1 MTWMDLAIVIILAAF
16 TLNGLLKGMLRQLAN
31 LAGFWAGLILAAL
44 LYPLIAA
51 RVARPTVGG
60 ILLAPMLFVVILL
73 SVWILANLLAFSAQ
87 RRARGRE
94 DNWSD
99 DLGGAL
105 LGFASGVL
113 LLSVLAV
120 AAVNWELPL
129 APQIKGSRLG
139 RWLLLVAFYEARLLS
154 RWIPLP
160 WRG

>member
-1 MTWMDLAIVIILAAF
+1 MTWMDLAIIIILAAF
-16 TLNGLLKGMLRQLAN
+16 TLNGLIKGMLRQLAN
-31 LAGFWAGLILAAL
+31 LAGFLAGLILAAL

-60 ILLAPMLFVVILL
+60 ILLDPLLFVVILL
-73 SVWILANLLAFSAQ
+73 SVWILANLLAFAAQ
-87 RRARGRE
+87 KRSRGRA
-94 DNWSD
+94 DNWAD

-105 LGFASGVL
+105 LGFISGVL

-120 AAVNWELPL
+120 AAVNWALPMG
-129 APQIKGSRLG
+129 PQIKGSRLG
-139 RWLLLVAFYEARLLS
+139 RWLLLVASYEARFLL